1 MSCESV
7 RICIFINLLTPLL
20 WVQLQHRLR
29 TTNNFPSSSI
39 LQVARY
45 SWGWKLFPPFLLNTE
60 SKVLIWS
67 LQIDTVL
74 PGFSNTAQRWQMRHV
89 SNFTTTVAVLPLR
102 NLPWHLCA
110 LLNNCKCRKELHLA
124 KWKVYEQDYYSD
136 PWLVQRIC
144 NKQILHGTH
153 IECVISMLSNLAGT
167 LDR

>member
-1 MSCESV
+1 MCESV

-60 SKVLIWS
+60 SKVLILL

-74 PGFSNTAQRWQMRHV
+74 PGFSENKAM
-89 SNFTTTVAVLPLR
+89 VAAEACHQFYHHCGPVHYCPSQ
-102 NLPWHLCA
+102 
-110 LLNNCKCRKELHLA
+110 KCRKESGLA
-124 KWKVYEQDYYSD
+124 KWKVL
-136 PWLVQRIC
+136 LV
-144 NKQILHGTH
+144 
-153 IECVISMLSNLAGT
+153 SNLCKKIQ
-167 LDR
+167 LWHI